1 MTCDRSRARM
11 EIAGQTRDGSARW
24 FALSFIACF
33 CFCQQLV
40 HAQSLPSDLTR
51 VDSGTTRA
59 VNALWIENPLTLQF
73 RSTTNVIVANIKG
86 PAEITM
92 IHFAYPGHRDPI
104 THAIVAPNR
113 DVRLRIFWDGETTPS
128 VDCPMVDF
136 FCDPNGERDCVTN
149 CINTAFVNVRQG
161 FNAYFPMPFR
171 KSARVELLYDG
182 PLPAGKELE
191 SVMPCYSYVLYHTLK
206 RVPAD
211 TGYFCAS
218 WRQEELLL
226 GLKEY
231 VALQT
236 TGRGKFV
243 GWNVTVRN
251 PYLQHYCV
259 DENEKFFID
268 GETNASVEFQGLE
281 DSFGFSWG
289 FPPTENMFPL
299 TGYFPFHTNGAAA
312 YRFFKQDA
320 INFHKSLK
328 VSIGFGNTEVAWKWN
343 YSHPINT
350 LQFSSTVY
358 WYQVGRRPPLPEM
371 PPAGQREPEPRR
383 LFWPAG
389 LPYSSPA
396 DFAAAGGKLL
406 VGCGLSTTETLYNAP
421 GFSITI
427 DPRVQQWDIWPD
439 PFFYG
444 RMAPR
449 QFEADLTLPKG
460 VGGTLR
466 LYITDPDNFQ
476 GGRKETIVVGGDTVG
491 TFENF
496 QKGRWI
502 DVPIGADKT
511 ADGKL
516 NIKVINARDGSNV
529 VLSDIMWIEK

>member
-1 MTCDRSRARM
+1 MKHLARLLSAL
-11 EIAGQTRDGSARW
+11 IFIGCGSETPV
-24 FALSFIACF
+24 
-33 CFCQQLV
+33 Q
-40 HAQSLPSDLTR
+40 AQSLPSDLAR
-51 VDSGTTRA
+51 VAPGDTKA
-59 VNALWIENPLTLQF
+59 INALWRENSLAVQF
-73 RSTTNVIVANIKG
+73 RSTTNVVVADIKG

-92 IHFAYPGHRDPI
+92 IHFAYPQHHTPGTRSL
-104 THAIVAPNR
+104 NR

-128 VDCPMVDF
+128 VDCPLVDF
-136 FCDPNGERDCVTN
+136 FCDPNGERDSV
-149 CINTAFVNVRQG
+149 NTALVNVRQG

-182 PLPAGKELE
+182 PLPAGQELE
-191 SVMPCYSYVLYHTLK
+191 SIMPCYSYVLYRTLK
-206 RVPAD
+206 HVPAD

-243 GWNVTVRN
+243 GWNVTIRN
-251 PYLQHYCV
+251 PYLDKYPA

-289 FPPTENMFPL
+289 FPPTENMFPM
-299 TGYFPFHTNGAAA
+299 TGYFPFHENGAAA
-312 YRFFKQDA
+312 YRFFTQDA
-320 INFHKSLK
+320 ITFHKSLK

-343 YSHPINT
+343 YSHAIST

-358 WYQVGRRPPLPEM
+358 WYQIGRRSPLPEM
-371 PPAGQREPEPRR
+371 LPPDQREPEPRR

-389 LPYSSPA
+389 LPYSSPV
-396 DFAAAGGKLL
+396 DFEAAGGKLL
-406 VGCGLSTTETLYNAP
+406 IGCGLSSAETVYHAP
-421 GFSITI
+421 GYSVSINPKI
-427 DPRVQQWDIWPD
+427 QQWVIWPD

-449 QFEADLTLPKG
+449 QFEADINLPEG
-460 VGGTLR
+460 VSGTLR
-466 LYITDPDNFQ
+466 LYITDPDDFQ

-491 TFENF
+491 TFANF

-502 DVPIGADKT
+502 DMPVGADKT
-511 ADGKL
+511 AEGRL
-516 NIKVINARDGSNV
+516 SIEIINARDGSNC

>member
-1 MTCDRSRARM
+1 MFVAIAIPCLSGHAARAQ
-11 EIAGQTRDGSARW
+11 AFPA
-24 FALSFIACF
+24 
-33 CFCQQLV
+33 
-40 HAQSLPSDLTR
+40 DLAH
-51 VDSGTTRA
+51 VDSGSTKA
-59 VNALWIENPLTLQF
+59 VNALWGENPLAVQF
-73 RSTTNVIVANIKG
+73 RSTTNVVVADING

-92 IHFAYPGHRDPI
+92 IHFAYPAKQDPV
-104 THAIVAPNR
+104 THSLDR
-113 DVRLRIFWDGETTPS
+113 KVRLRIFWDGETTPS
-128 VDCPMVDF
+128 VDVPLVDF
-136 FCDPNGERDCVTN
+136 FCDPDGLRGSV
-149 CINTAFVNVRQG
+149 NTALVNVRQG

-182 PLPAGKELE
+182 PLTAGRELE
-191 SVMPCYSYVLYHTLK
+191 SRMPCYSYVCYQTLK
-206 RVPAD
+206 HIPAD

-226 GLKEY
+226 GLREY

-243 GWNVTVRN
+243 GWNITVRN
-251 PYLQHYCV
+251 PYLDHYPC

-289 FPPTENMFPL
+289 FPRTENLFPL
-299 TGYFPFHTNGAAA
+299 TGYFPFDGNGAAA
-312 YRFFKQDA
+312 YRFFTQDA

-358 WYQVGRRPPLPEM
+358 WYQVGPRSPQPPM
-371 PPAGQREPEPRR
+371 PPADQREPEARR

-389 LPYSSPA
+389 LSFSSPGE
-396 DFAAAGGKLL
+396 FEAAGGKLL
-406 VGCGLSTTETLYNAP
+406 VGCGLSSAETVCHEP
-421 GFSITI
+421 GYSVYM
-427 DPRVQQWDIWPD
+427 DPKIQQWVIWPGD
-439 PFFYG
+439 TFYC

-460 VGGTLR
+460 VKGTLR
-466 LYITDPDNFQ
+466 LYIIDPDNFQ
-476 GGRKETIVVGGDTVG
+476 GGRKETIVVGARTVG

-496 QKGRWI
+496 QKGRWV
-502 DVPIGADKT
+502 DVPVGSDKT
-511 ADGKL
+511 ANGKL
-516 NIKVINARDGSNV
+516 TIEIINARSGSDA
-529 VLSDIMWIEK
+529 VLSDILWME

>member
-1 MTCDRSRARM
+1 MKYFTRLLAAFIFTCLLGNLMD
-11 EIAGQTRDGSARW
+11 
-24 FALSFIACF
+24 
-33 CFCQQLV
+33 
-40 HAQSLPSDLTR
+40 AQSLPSNLAR
-51 VDSGTTRA
+51 VDSGDTKA
-59 VNALWIENPLTLQF
+59 VNALWRENSLDVQF
-73 RSTTNVIVANIKG
+73 RSTTNVVVANIKG

-92 IHFAYPGHRDPI
+92 IHFAYPQQRDPATGSI
-104 THAIVAPNR
+104 NR
-113 DVRLRIFWDGETTPS
+113 DVRLRIFWDGESTPS
-128 VDCPMVDF
+128 VDCPLVDF
-136 FCDPNGERDCVTN
+136 FCDPNGERDSVT
-149 CINTAFVNVRQG
+149 TAFVNVRQG

-182 PLPAGKELE
+182 PLPAGQELE
-191 SVMPCYSYVLYHTLK
+191 SIMPCYSYVCYHTLK
-206 RVPAD
+206 RVPAG

-231 VALQT
+231 LALQT

-251 PYLQHYCV
+251 PYLPHYCV

-289 FPPTENMFPL
+289 FPPTENLFPL
-299 TGYFPFHTNGAAA
+299 TGYFPFHDNGAFA
-312 YRFFKQDA
+312 YRFFTQDA

-328 VSIGFGNTEVAWKWN
+328 VSIGFGNTEGGWKWN

-358 WYQVGRRPPLPEM
+358 WYQVGPRPQLPEM
-371 PPAGQREPEPRR
+371 LTVDQRAPEPRR
-383 LFWPAG
+383 QFWPAG
-389 LPYSSPA
+389 LPYASPA

-406 VGCGLSTTETLYNAP
+406 VGCGLSSAETLYHAP
-421 GFSITI
+421 GYSITI
-427 DPRVQQWDIWPD
+427 DPKIQQWVIWPD

-449 QFEADLTLPKG
+449 QFEADLSLPKG
-460 VGGTLR
+460 ASGTLH

-476 GGRKETIVVGGDTVG
+476 GGRKENIVVAGDTIG

-502 DVPIGADKT
+502 DVPVSSEKT

-516 NIKVINARDGSNV
+516 PIKIINARDSSNV

>member
-1 MTCDRSRARM
+1 VKYLIPLLCAFIITP
-11 EIAGQTRDGSARW
+11 
-24 FALSFIACF
+24 SFSGH
-33 CFCQQLV
+33 LV
-40 HAQSLPSDLTR
+40 CAQSLPSDLAR
-51 VDSGTTRA
+51 VDSGDTKA
-59 VNALWIENPLTLQF
+59 VNALWRENPLAVQF
-73 RSTTNVIVANIKG
+73 RSTANVVVADLKG

-92 IHFAYPGHRDPI
+92 IHFAYPQHRDPVTGSI
-104 THAIVAPNR
+104 HR
-113 DVRLRIFWDGETTPS
+113 DVRLRIFWDGESSPS
-128 VDCPMVDF
+128 VDCPLVDF
-136 FCDPNGERDCVTN
+136 FCDPNGERSSV
-149 CINTAFVNVRQG
+149 NTALVNVRQG

-182 PLPAGKELE
+182 PLPAGQELE
-191 SVMPCYSYVLYHTLK
+191 SYMPCYSYVCYHTLK

-231 VALQT
+231 VALKT

-243 GWNVTVRN
+243 GWNITVRN
-251 PYLQHYCV
+251 PYLDHFAA

-289 FPPTENMFPL
+289 FPPTENFFPL
-299 TGYFPFHTNGAAA
+299 TGYFPFDGNGAAA
-312 YRFFKQDA
+312 YRFFTQDA
-320 INFHKSLK
+320 INFHKSLR
-328 VSIGFGNTEVAWKWN
+328 VTIGFGNAEGGWKWN
-343 YSHPINT
+343 FSHPINT

-358 WYQVGRRPPLPEM
+358 WYQIGRRSPLPEM
-371 PPAGQREPEPRR
+371 MPADQRAPEPRQQ
-383 LFWPAG
+383 FWPGG

-396 DFAAAGGKLL
+396 DFEAAGGKLL
-406 VGCGLSTTETLYNAP
+406 VGCGLSTAETLCHQPDY
-421 GFSITI
+421 FITI
-427 DPRVQQWDIWPD
+427 DPKIQQWVIWPD
-439 PFFYG
+439 PFFYC

-449 QFEADLTLPKG
+449 QLEADLNLPKG
-460 VGGTLR
+460 VSGTLR

-476 GGRKETIVVGGDTVG
+476 GGRKETIIVGGETIG

-502 DVPIGADKT
+502 DVPVSTEKT

-516 NIKVINARDGSNV
+516 SIKVVNAREGSNA
-529 VLSDIMWIEK
+529 VLSIIEWMEK

>member
-1 MTCDRSRARM
+1 MKQIIPLLLAS
-11 EIAGQTRDGSARW
+11 I
-24 FALSFIACF
+24 FIASYF
-33 CFCQQLV
+33 QQSV
-40 HAQSLPSDLTR
+40 HAQSLPSDLAR
-51 VDSGTTRA
+51 VDSGDTKA
-59 VNALWIENPLTLQF
+59 VNALWHENSLDVQF
-73 RSTTNVIVANIKG
+73 RSTKNVILADLKG

-92 IHFAYPGHRDPI
+92 IHFAYPQKRDPVTGSI
-104 THAIVAPNR
+104 NR
-113 DVRLRIFWDGETTPS
+113 DVRLRIFWDGESTPS
-128 VDCPMVDF
+128 VDCPLVDF
-136 FCDPNGERDCVTN
+136 FCDPNGERDCV
-149 CINTAFVNVRQG
+149 NTALVNVRQG

-182 PLPAGKELE
+182 PLPAGQELE
-191 SVMPCYSYVLYHTLK
+191 SIMPCYSYVCYHTLK

-226 GLKEY
+226 GLREY

-236 TGRGKFV
+236 TGHGKFV

-251 PYLQHYCV
+251 PYLQHYPV

-281 DSFGFSWG
+281 DSFGFSYG

-320 INFHKSLK
+320 INFRKSLK
-328 VSIGFGNTEVAWKWN
+328 VTIGFGNTEGGWKWN
-343 YSHPINT
+343 YSHSIGT

-358 WYQVGRRPPLPEM
+358 WYQVGPRPQLPEM
-371 PPAGQREPEPRR
+371 LPPDQRAPEPRR
-383 LFWPAG
+383 QFWPAG

-396 DFAAAGGKLL
+396 DFEAAGGKLL
-406 VGCGLSTTETLYNAP
+406 VGCGLSSAETLYNAP
-421 GFSITI
+421 GYSITI
-427 DPRVQQWDIWPD
+427 DPKIQQWVIWPD

-449 QFEADLTLPKG
+449 QFEADLNMPKG
-460 VGGTLR
+460 VSGTLR
-466 LYITDPDNFQ
+466 LYITDPDNYQ

-496 QKGRWI
+496 QQGRWI
-502 DVPIGADKT
+502 DVSVSSDKT

-516 NIKVINARDGSNV
+516 PIKIINAREGSNV

>member
-1 MTCDRSRARM
+1 MKHF
-11 EIAGQTRDGSARW
+11 IPLLSA
-24 FALSFIACF
+24 FIFIAWYLD
-33 CFCQQLV
+33 QPV
-40 HAQSLPSDLTR
+40 HAQSLPSNLAR
-51 VDSGTTRA
+51 VAPGDTKA
-59 VNALWIENPLTLQF
+59 VNALWRENPLSVQF
-73 RSTTNVIVANIKG
+73 RTTTNVVVADLKG

-92 IHFAYPGHRDPI
+92 IHFAYPAH
-104 THAIVAPNR
+104 HAPGTYSVNR

-128 VDCPMVDF
+128 VDCPLVDF
-136 FCDPNGERDCVTN
+136 FCDPNGERDWV
-149 CINTAFVNVRQG
+149 NTALVNVRQG

-182 PLPAGKELE
+182 PLPAGRGLE
-191 SVMPCYSYVLYHTLK
+191 SRMPCYSYVCYHTLQQ
-206 RVPAD
+206 VPAD

-231 VALQT
+231 VALET
-236 TGRGKFV
+236 IGRGKFV
-243 GWNVTVRN
+243 GWNLTLRS
-251 PYLQHYCV
+251 PYLDKFPC

-289 FPPTENMFPL
+289 FPPTENLFPL

-312 YRFFKQDA
+312 YRFFTQDA

-328 VSIGFGNTEVAWKWN
+328 VSVGFGDTETGWKEN
-343 YSHPINT
+343 YSVPIHA

-358 WYQVGRRPPLPEM
+358 WYQIGPHSPLPEM
-371 PPAGQREPEPRR
+371 PSPAQREPEPRR

-396 DFAAAGGKLL
+396 DFQAAGGKLL
-406 VGCGLSTTETLYNAP
+406 VGCGLSSAETLFHEP
-421 GFSITI
+421 GYSVTM
-427 DPRVQQWDIWPD
+427 DPKIQQWVIWPGD
-439 PFFYG
+439 VFYC
-444 RMAPR
+444 RMDRR
-449 QFEADLTLPKG
+449 QFEADLNLPKG
-460 VGGTLR
+460 AQGTLR

-476 GGRKETIVVGGDTVG
+476 GGRKETIVVGGDTIG

-496 QKGRWI
+496 QQGRWI
-502 DVPIGADKT
+502 DVPVGPEKT

-516 NIKVINARDGSNV
+516 SIQIINARHGSNA
-529 VLSDIMWIEK
+529 VLSNIMWTEK

>member
-1 MTCDRSRARM
+1 MKHFVP
-11 EIAGQTRDGSARW
+11 I
-24 FALSFIACF
+24 LSVILFIVF
-33 CFCQQLV
+33 YFEKPV
-40 HAQSLPSDLTR
+40 HAQSLPSDLAR
-51 VDSGTTRA
+51 VDSGDTRA
-59 VNALWIENPLTLQF
+59 INALWRENPLAVQF
-73 RSTTNVIVANIKG
+73 RTTTNVVVADIKG

-92 IHFAYPGHRDPI
+92 IHFAYPAQRNPV
-104 THAIVAPNR
+104 THALESFNR

-128 VDCPMVDF
+128 VDCPLADF
-136 FCDPNGERDCVTN
+136 FCDPDGERDCVSN
-149 CINTAFVNVRQG
+149 SINTAFVNVRQG
-161 FNAYFPMPFR
+161 FNSYFPMPFR

-182 PLPAGKELE
+182 PLPAGQELE
-191 SVMPCYSYVLYHTLK
+191 DTMPCYSYVCYHTLK

-236 TGRGKFV
+236 TGHGKFV

-251 PYLQHYCV
+251 PYLDHYPA
-259 DENEKFFID
+259 DENEKFFVD

-289 FPPTENMFPL
+289 FPPTENFFPL

-312 YRFFKQDA
+312 YRFFTRDA

-328 VSIGFGNTEVAWKWN
+328 VSIGFGNTEAGWKWN
-343 YSHPINT
+343 YSHPIGT

-358 WYQVGRRPPLPEM
+358 WYQFGRRSPLPEM
-371 PPAGQREPEPRR
+371 PPADQRAPAPRR

-389 LPYSSPA
+389 LPYSSPS
-396 DFAAAGGKLL
+396 DFEAAGGKLL
-406 VGCGLSTTETLYNAP
+406 VGCGLSSAETVYHAP
-421 GFSITI
+421 GYSINI
-427 DPRVQQWDIWPD
+427 DPKIQQWVIWPD
-439 PFFYG
+439 PYFYG

-449 QFEADLTLPKG
+449 QFEADLNLPKG
-460 VGGTLR
+460 AKGTLR

-476 GGRKETIVVGGDTVG
+476 GGRKETIVVGGETVG

-496 QKGRWI
+496 QQGRWI
-502 DVPIGADKT
+502 DVPVGAEKT

-516 NIKVINARDGSNV
+516 SIQVVNARNGSNA

>member
-1 MTCDRSRARM
+1 MKYFAAVLSAFIFASRFS
-11 EIAGQTRDGSARW
+11 EP
-24 FALSFIACF
+24 
-33 CFCQQLV
+33 LV
-40 HAQSLPSDLTR
+40 HAQSLPSDLAH
-51 VDSGTTRA
+51 VDSANTKA
-59 VNALWIENPLTLQF
+59 VNALWRENPLAVQF
-73 RSTTNVIVANIKG
+73 RTTTNVVVADLKG

-92 IHFAYPGHRDPI
+92 IHFAYPAHRDPV
-104 THAIVAPNR
+104 TGSLNR

-128 VDCPMVDF
+128 VDCPLVDF
-136 FCDPNGERDCVTN
+136 FCDPNGEHDSVN
-149 CINTAFVNVRQG
+149 SAFVNVRQG

-182 PLPAGKELE
+182 PLPAGQELADIT
-191 SVMPCYSYVLYHTLK
+191 PCYSYVCYRTLK

-236 TGRGKFV
+236 TGPGKFV

-251 PYLQHYCV
+251 PYLEHYPA

-289 FPPTENMFPL
+289 FPPTENQFPL
-299 TGYFPFHTNGAAA
+299 AGYFPFHTNGAAA
-312 YRFFKQDA
+312 YRFFTQDA

-328 VSIGFGNTEVAWKWN
+328 VSIGFGKPEVAWNWN

-358 WYQVGRRPPLPEM
+358 WYQIGPHSPLPEM
-371 PPAGQREPEPRR
+371 LPVDQRAPEPRQ

-396 DFAAAGGKLL
+396 DFEAAGGKLL
-406 VGCGLSTTETLYNAP
+406 VGCGLSTAETVCHQP
-421 GFSITI
+421 GYSVTI
-427 DPRVQQWDIWPD
+427 DPKVQQWVIWPD
-439 PFFYG
+439 PVFYC
-444 RMAPR
+444 RMNPH
-449 QFEADLTLPKG
+449 QFEVDLNLPKG
-460 VGGTLR
+460 VSGMLR

-476 GGRKETIVVGGDTVG
+476 GGRKETIVVGGETIG
-491 TFENF
+491 TFEHF

-502 DVPIGADKT
+502 DVPVSSEKT
-511 ADGKL
+511 ADGQL
-516 NIKVINARDGSNV
+516 SIKIINARSGSNA
-529 VLSDIMWIEK
+529 VLSNIMWVEK